1 MKRRPKKRSQ
11 KKRSQKRRWP
21 MAEADPFKPA
31 EAPSI
36 ENAPKRAAKT
46 RAKRLRLLGMLV
58 IPALI
63 AGTAL
68 VWWFG
73 KPNEVSTDNAYVKQD
88 IVSIAGEVNGLVVAV
103 NVRENQ
109 QVKAGDVLFRIDP
122 SSFQVA
128 MRQADAQI
136 AAAQANVTAL
146 TADVGAN
153 AANIAGARDDLALA
167 QSQFTREKALLDRG
181 FNTRAR
187 MDEAQHAVAAARDR
201 LASVS
206 AEVAKAQAQLANGAQ
221 VPGLNP
227 QIAAAQ
233 ATRAKAALDISRTE
247 VRAPVSGRVTQVNRL
262 QIGQMVFAG
271 VPMLSIVREGGAR
284 VEANFKETDLGRMRA
299 GQPAEVRLD
308 AYPGLK
314 LKGHV
319 DSIGVGTGSEFSLLP
334 AQNATGNW
342 VKITQRVPVRI
353 AIDSSSGDRPLI
365 AGLSAIVT
373 VHVDKR

>member
-1 MKRRPKKRSQ
+1 
-11 KKRSQKRRWP
+11 

-31 EAPSI
+31 DRGEVAAAEA
-36 ENAPKRAAKT
+36 APARGKHT
-46 RAKRLRLLGMLV
+46 RAKLLRLVAMFLV
-58 IPALI
+58 PL
-63 AGTAL
+63 L
-68 VWWFG
+68 VVGGAVFYWFG
-73 KPNEVSTDNAYVKQD
+73 SPDTVSTDNAYVKQD
-88 IVSIAGEVNGLVVAV
+88 IVSIAGEVNGLIVAV
-103 NVRENQ
+103 NVHENQ

-136 AAAQANVTAL
+136 AGAQANVTAL

-167 QSQFTREKALLDRG
+167 ESQYVREKALLDRG
-181 FNTRAR
+181 FNSRAR

-233 ATRAKAALDISRTE
+233 ATRAKAALDLTRTE
-247 VRAPVSGRVTQVNRL
+247 VRAPVSGRITQVNRL
-262 QIGQMVFAG
+262 QIGQMVFTG

-284 VEANFKETDLGRMRA
+284 VDANFKETDLNRMRA
-299 GQPAEVRLD
+299 GQLAEVKLD

-319 DSIGVGTGSEFSLLP
+319 DSIGAGTGSEFSVLP

-342 VKITQRVPVRI
+342 VKVTQRVAVRI

-365 AGLSAIVT
+365 AGLSANVT
-373 VHVDKR
+373 VHVGKR

>member
-1 MKRRPKKRSQ
+1 
-11 KKRSQKRRWP
+11 

-31 EAPSI
+31 AAQAPDS
-36 ENAPKRAAKT
+36 ERRKAM
-46 RAKRLRLLGMLV
+46 RAKRLRLVAMLLV
-58 IPALI
+58 PALI
-63 AGTAL
+63 VGGAL
-68 VWWFG
+68 TWWFG
-73 KPNEVSTDNAYVKQD
+73 SPGAVSTDNAYVKQD
-88 IVSIAGEVNGLVVAV
+88 IVSIAGEVNGLIVAV

-122 SSFQVA
+122 SSFDVA
-128 MRQADAQI
+128 IRQADAQI

-146 TADVGAN
+146 SADVGAN

-167 QSQFTREKALLDRG
+167 EAQYAREKALLDRG

-187 MDEAQHAVAAARDR
+187 MDEAVHAVAAARDR
-201 LASVS
+201 LASVG
-206 AEVAKAQAQLANGAQ
+206 AEVEKARAQLATGAQ

-227 QIAAAQ
+227 QVAAAQ
-233 ATRAKAALDISRTE
+233 AMRAKAALDLSRTV

-262 QIGQMVFAG
+262 QIGQMVFTG

-284 VEANFKETDLGRMRA
+284 VEANFKETDLARMRQ
-299 GQPAEVRLD
+299 GQPAEVKLD

-319 DSIGVGTGSEFSLLP
+319 DSIGAGTGSEFSILP

-342 VKITQRVPVRI
+342 VKVTQRVPVRI
-353 AIDSSSGDRPLI
+353 AIDSPSGDRPLI
-365 AGLSAIVT
+365 AGLSANVT
-373 VHVDKR
+373 VHVGAE